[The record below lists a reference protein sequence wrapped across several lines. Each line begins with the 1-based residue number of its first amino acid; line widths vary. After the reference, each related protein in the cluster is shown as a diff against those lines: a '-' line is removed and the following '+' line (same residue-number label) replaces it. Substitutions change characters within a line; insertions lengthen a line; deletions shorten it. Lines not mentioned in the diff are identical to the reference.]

1 LLQKKLQKQE
11 KYFGYQIINKKGCT
25 GSSQSMAK
33 TLRRRYGGKSG
44 CAALRFLDLPLVEF
58 LRQNVADGFGCR

>member
-1 LLQKKLQKQE
+1 
-11 KYFGYQIINKKGCT
+11 
-25 GSSQSMAK
+25 MAK